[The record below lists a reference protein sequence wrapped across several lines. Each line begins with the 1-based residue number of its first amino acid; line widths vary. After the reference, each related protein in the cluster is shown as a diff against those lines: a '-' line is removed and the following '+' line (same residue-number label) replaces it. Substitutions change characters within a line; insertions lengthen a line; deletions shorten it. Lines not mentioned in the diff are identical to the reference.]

1 MRFVY
6 TNKHERIIAEGENM
20 KRNRTIAR
28 TFEMLELLKKNPNG
42 LTLMQLSNEMDIPKS
57 SASDIVQTLLDIG
70 MIDKTDEEL
79 KRYTI
84 GLGLFE
90 LGNSYLVNKSVG
102 NISDKYLKELSDEL
116 QMTSFIGVLSKD
128 EVVYIKK
135 FEPDASIKTSCVVG
149 SRASIHSTSLG
160 KSLLAFSGEIVQD
173 ALLSHMKYTKHTNN
187 TIATEEELR
196 KEMKETIK
204 RGYSIDNNENEDGIF
219 CVGAP
224 IFDHTNRV
232 VASLSVSG
240 LYNGKRNVEFES
252 EKVRNTAKKISR
264 ELGYLE

>member
-1 MRFVY
+1 
-6 TNKHERIIAEGENM
+6 M
-20 KRNRTIAR
+20 KRNRTIVR
-28 TFEMLELLKKNPNG
+28 TFEMLELLKENPNG

-57 SASDIVQTLLDIG
+57 SASDIVQTLLDLG
-70 MIDKTDEEL
+70 VVDKTNEEL
-79 KRYTI
+79 KKYSI

-102 NISDKYLKELSDEL
+102 NISDKYLRELSEEL
-116 QMTSFIGVLSKD
+116 QMTSFIGVLNND

-160 KSLLAFSGEIVQD
+160 KSLLAFSSEIIQD
-173 ALLSHMKYTKHTNN
+173 ALLSQTEFVKNTEN
-187 TIATEEELR
+187 TIITENELR
-196 KEMKETIK
+196 KELEETVK
-204 RGYSIDNNENEDGIF
+204 RGYAIDNNENEEGIF

-224 IFDHTNRV
+224 IFDHTSRV

-240 LYNGKRNVEFES
+240 LYNGKRDVEYES
-252 EKVRNTAKKISR
+252 QKVRDAALKISR